1 MLKHELRFWSIVVF
15 AVLSAFAILGALGIV
30 IAFCPYIHAGEFNS
44 LVKLSVFGLLS
55 FGLILMT
62 YRSFLS
68 FYPIEEG
75 EVKEHTFQ
83 EAVFQVHLL
92 FYLFFF
98 YPLIR
103 SRFIPIAMNR
113 LIYLCLGAKWG
124 RAVYCAGVALDPSLI
139 TVGDY
144 TLLGQD
150 CVLYAHV
157 IEGKRLS
164 HHAIHIGTCV
174 TVGANAVI
182 MPGVTIG
189 DNAIIA
195 AGSVVTKGTAINA
208 SEIWGGVPAQK
219 LDDCLP
225 PDST

>member
-15 AVLSAFAILGALGIV
+15 AILSAFAFLGALGMV
-30 IAFCPYIHAGEFNS
+30 IAFNPLVRAGEFNS
-44 LVKLSVFGLLS
+44 LVKLSLFAFLFLGLL
-55 FGLILMT
+55 LMT

-68 FYPIEEG
+68 FYPIQLG
-75 EVKEHTFQ
+75 EVQERTFN
-83 EAVFQVHLL
+83 EFVFQVHLL

-98 YPLIR
+98 FPLIR
-103 SRFIPIAMNR
+103 SRMIPIALNR
-113 LIYLCLGAKWG
+113 LIYLSLGAKWG
-124 RAVYCAGVALDPSLI
+124 KAVYCAGVALDPSLI
-139 TVGDY
+139 SVGDY

-164 HHAIHIGTCV
+164 HQAIRIGTCV
-174 TVGANAVI
+174 TIGANAVI

-195 AGSVVTKGTAINA
+195 AGSVVTKGTEINS

-219 LDDCLP
+219 IDNCQPRQL
-225 PDST
+225 S